1 MWWRCSQ
8 SCSVHSQLLPPK
20 NVGLSDIN
28 ENEVVVHNGG
38 QDFCNQCDQQVIVQ
52 TSLKTHE
59 VVHEGVKYL
68 ADQCDYQF

>member
-1 MWWRCSQ
+1 M
-8 SCSVHSQLLPPK
+8 HSQLLPPK
-20 NVGLSDIN
+20 NVGFSDIN
-28 ENEVVVHNGG
+28 ENEVVVHEGG